1 MCDRHHY
8 TISSVYLFTICVVN
22 FIGQQNAQKSGFKL
36 TSRRMHAV
44 GLFLLWS
51 SVTPGLIWLVA
62 LVHLDLVTHTFVF
75 LLWHLWDSLRGL
87 SSGSE
92 TLLWTSF
99 HGLKGQRSDLNKL
112 KRTAFVK
119 QRILPTQPPIVI
131 PISLFG
137 GFSFSCCLF
146 SSYWSCNLDR
156 LVTCDFFVLSN
167 QALQSRAV
175 I

>member
-1 MCDRHHY
+1 MCEWHHY
-8 TISSVYLFTICVVN
+8 TISSVYLLTICVVN
-22 FIGQQNAQKSGFKL
+22 FIGQENAQESGFRL

-44 GLFLLWS
+44 GPILLWS

-75 LLWHLWDSLRGL
+75 LLWHLWDSLKGL

-92 TLLWTSF
+92 ALLWTSF

-119 QRILPTQPPIVI
+119 QRILPTRPPIVI
-131 PISLFG
+131 PISLFF
-137 GFSFSCCLF
+137 GFSLSCYLF
-146 SSYWSCNLDR
+146 SS
-156 LVTCDFFVLSN
+156 FFVLSN